1 LAGCDILVLEANHDE
16 VLLHESPYP
25 ASVKRRITSS
35 HGHLSNQAA
44 AQLVCELL
52 HPRLACV
59 VLAHLS
65 KEANR
70 PDLARRVVGTALSA
84 AGWLGHLEV
93 ATQDHPTPLFD
104 VEELRRRTGPAQLTL
119 L

>member
-1 LAGCDILVLEANHDE
+1 MHQ
-16 VLLHESPYP
+16 SPYP

-44 AQLVCELL
+44 AQLVRELL

-65 KEANR
+65 REANT
-70 PDLARRVVGTALSA
+70 PELAREVVGAALEE
-84 AGWLGHLEV
+84 AGWTGHLEV
-93 ATQDHPTPLFD
+93 ATQDRPTPLFD
-104 VEELRRRTGPAQLTL
+104 IEELRRRTGPSQLSL